1 MLDRNQIHKN
11 NRIIVYITY
20 AIVLAFLL
28 FNYVD
33 VIKYVTYVL
42 SLATPFYIAIIIA
55 FILNIP
61 MNKFEELLKKKLKNK
76 DIIRGLAIGLTLFFA
91 LLIIILFTSYVLP
104 ELGESIT
111 ILITN
116 IFSYSESLINNVN
129 DFLANLNIHYSINNE
144 TFKNM
149 ITNLDL
155 NRFLSDGSSLLGE
168 AGLEIVIK
176 SVGVFNFLFNSITS
190 FIMALY
196 LLANKET
203 HVRQLKKIITY
214 FFGYKRALNMIDIGK
229 EANHYF
235 NGFVA
240 GQLLEACIFTV
251 LMYISFIF
259 TKAPFPELLALIL
272 GILSLIPLFGG
283 YIGFAIC
290 VFLVLA
296 VDSSKLLVFTISYF
310 VIQQIEGNLIYPRV
324 VGNAVGISGL
334 YVLLSLVVFGNLFG
348 FFGMLIAVP
357 SMALIYAVASRVI
370 TIGLYRNNIEVTSK
384 EVKKLKRD

>member
-176 SVGVFNFLFNSITS
+176 SVGVFNFLFNAITS

-272 GILSLIPLFGG
+272 GVLSLIPLFGG

-290 VFLVLA
+290 AFLVLA

>member
-11 NRIIVYITY
+11 NRVIVYITY

-42 SLATPFYIAIIIA
+42 SLATPFYIAIVIA
-55 FILNIP
+55 FVLNIP
-61 MNKFEELLKKKLKNK
+61 MKKIEEFLKKKIKNT
-76 DIIRGLAIGLTLFFA
+76 DLIRGLAMTITLLCA
-91 LLIIILFTSYVLP
+91 AVILVLFTSYVLP

-116 IFSYSESLINNVN
+116 IFSYSESLINNIN
-129 DFLANLNIHYSINNE
+129 HILDNLNINYSINNE
-144 TFKNM
+144 TFKDMLTNM
-149 ITNLDL
+149 DITG
-155 NRFLSDGSSLLGE
+155 FLSNGPNMLSE
-168 AGLEIVIK
+168 AGLEILIK
-176 SVGVFNFLFNSITS
+176 SVGIVNFLFNAITS

-235 NGFVA
+235 NEFVA

-251 LMYISFIF
+251 LMYVSFIF
-259 TKAPFPELLALIL
+259 TKAPFPELLAIIL
-272 GILSLIPLFGG
+272 GVLSLIPMFGG
-283 YIGFAIC
+283 FIGFFIC
-290 VFLVLA
+290 AFIVSA
-296 VDSSKLLVFTISYF
+296 VDPSKLFIFTISYF
-310 VIQQIEGNLIYPRV
+310 LIQQFEGNVIYPRV

-370 TIGLYRNNIEVTSK
+370 TIGLYRNNIEVTS
-384 EVKKLKRD
+384 ENVKRLKRD

>member
-11 NRIIVYITY
+11 NRVIVYITY

-28 FNYVD
+28 FNYVE
-33 VIKYVTYVL
+33 VIKFVSYVL
-42 SLATPFYIAIIIA
+42 SLATPFYIAIIMA

-61 MNKFEELLKKKLKNK
+61 MKKIEELLKKKIKNK
-76 DIIRGLAIGLTLFFA
+76 DLNRGLAITITLVIA
-91 LLIIILFTSYVLP
+91 LIIIILFSSYVLP

-111 ILITN
+111 VLITN
-116 IFSYSESLINNVN
+116 IFIYSERLINTVN
-129 DFLANLNIHYSINNE
+129 DILLSLNIQYTINSD
-144 TFKNM
+144 TFKEM
-149 ITNLDL
+149 LSNLDL
-155 NRFLSDGSSLLGE
+155 TGFLSNGTNLLSE
-168 AGLEIVIK
+168 AGLELVIK
-176 SVGVFNFLFNSITS
+176 SVGVFGLVFNTITS

-251 LMYISFIF
+251 LMYGSFMF

-272 GILSLIPLFGG
+272 GVLSLIPLFGG
-283 YIGFAIC
+283 IIGFFIC
-290 VFLVLA
+290 TFIVLA
-296 VDSSKLLVFTISYF
+296 VEPSKTLIFAISYF

-334 YVLLSLVVFGNLFG
+334 YVLLALVVFGNLFG

>member
-61 MNKFEELLKKKLKNK
+61 MNKFEELLKKRLKNK

-149 ITNLDL
+149 IKNLDL

-176 SVGVFNFLFNSITS
+176 SVGVFNFLFNAITS

-272 GILSLIPLFGG
+272 GVLSLIPLFGG
-283 YIGFAIC
+283 YIGFSIC
-290 VFLVLA
+290 AFLVLA

>member
-61 MNKFEELLKKKLKNK
+61 MNKFEELLKKRLKNK

-155 NRFLSDGSSLLGE
+155 NRFLSDGSNLLGE

-272 GILSLIPLFGG
+272 GVLSLIPLFGG

-290 VFLVLA
+290 AFLVLA
-296 VDSSKLLVFTISYF
+296 VDSSKLLIFTISYF

>member
-1 MLDRNQIHKN
+1 MLDKNQIHKN
-11 NRIIVYITY
+11 NRVIVYITY

-33 VIKYVTYVL
+33 VIKFVTYVL

-61 MNKFEELLKKKLKNK
+61 MKKIEELLKKKVKNTE
-76 DIIRGLAIGLTLFFA
+76 IIRGLAMTITLIFA
-91 LLIIILFTSYVLP
+91 ALIIILFTSYVLP

-116 IFSYSESLINNVN
+116 VFSYSERLINNVN
-129 DFLANLNIHYSINNE
+129 NILASLNIRYSINSD
-144 TFKNM
+144 TFRDI

-155 NRFLSDGSSLLGE
+155 NRFLSNGSSILGE
-168 AGLEIVIK
+168 AGIEILIK
-176 SVGVFNFLFNSITS
+176 SVGIVNFLFNAITS

-214 FFGYKRALNMIDIGK
+214 FFGYKKALNMIDIGK

-272 GILSLIPLFGG
+272 GVLSLIPMFGG
-283 YIGFAIC
+283 FIGFFIC
-290 VFLVLA
+290 AFIVLA
-296 VDSSKLLVFTISYF
+296 VEPSKLLIFTVSYLL
-310 VIQQIEGNLIYPRV
+310 IQQIEGNLIYPRV

-370 TIGLYRNNIEVTSK
+370 TIGLYRNNIEVTSDN
-384 EVKKLKRD
+384 VKRLKRD

>member
-290 VFLVLA
+290 AFLVLA

>member
-1 MLDRNQIHKN
+1 MLDRNQIHRN
-11 NRIIVYITY
+11 NRVIVYITY

-61 MNKFEELLKKKLKNK
+61 MKKIEELLKKKLKNNEF
-76 DIIRGLAIGLTLFFA
+76 IRGIAIAVTLLFA
-91 LLIIILFTSYVLP
+91 FIILVLFTSYVLP

-111 ILITN
+111 VLITN
-116 IFSYSESLINNVN
+116 IFSYSETLINNIN
-129 DFLANLNIHYSINNE
+129 TILANLNINYSINSA
-144 TFKNM
+144 TFKDM
-149 ITNLDL
+149 LTNLDL
-155 NRFLSDGSSLLGE
+155 TRFLSGSTNILSE
-168 AGLEIVIK
+168 AGLEIIIK
-176 SVGVFNFLFNSITS
+176 SVGVVNFLFNAITS

-235 NGFVA
+235 NEFVA

-251 LMYISFIF
+251 LMYVSFIF
-259 TKAPFPELLALIL
+259 TKAPFPELLAIIL
-272 GILSLIPLFGG
+272 GVLSLIPMFGG
-283 YIGFAIC
+283 FIGFFIC
-290 VFLVLA
+290 AFIVSA
-296 VDSSKLLVFTISYF
+296 VAPSKLLVFTISYLL
-310 VIQQIEGNLIYPRV
+310 IQQFEGNVIYPRV

-334 YVLLSLVVFGNLFG
+334 YVLLSLVIFGNLFG

-384 EVKKLKRD
+384 EVKRLKRD

>member
-1 MLDRNQIHKN
+1 MLDRNQINRN

-28 FNYVD
+28 FNYVE
-33 VIKYVTYVL
+33 VFKCVSYIL
-42 SLATPFYIAIIIA
+42 SLATPFYIAIIMA

-61 MNKFEELLKKKLKNK
+61 MKKIEELLEKKLKNK
-76 DIIRGLAIGLTLFFA
+76 DLIRGLAIALTLLIAFAIIVLFF
-91 LLIIILFTSYVLP
+91 SYVLP

-116 IFSYSESLINNVN
+116 IFVYSERLINTVN
-129 DFLANLNIHYSINNE
+129 DILLSLNINYTLNTNTIKE
-144 TFKNM
+144 LIM
-149 ITNLDL
+149 NLDL
-155 NRFLSDGSSLLGE
+155 SRFLSDGSNALGE
-168 AGLEIVIK
+168 AGLGLIVK
-176 SVGVFNFLFNSITS
+176 SVGVFNFLFNTITS

-214 FFGYKRALNMIDIGK
+214 FFGYKRALNMIDIGM

-235 NGFVA
+235 NEFVA
-240 GQLLEACIFTV
+240 GQLLEACIFTT
-251 LMYISFIF
+251 LMYISFMF

-272 GILSLIPLFGG
+272 GVLSLIPLFGG
-283 YIGFAIC
+283 IIGFFIC
-290 VFLVLA
+290 AFLVLA
-296 VDSSKLLVFTISYF
+296 VDPSKVVIFAISYII
-310 VIQQIEGNLIYPRV
+310 IQQVEGNLIYPRV

-334 YVLLSLVVFGNLFG
+334 YVLLALVVFGNLFG

-370 TIGLYRNNIEVTSK
+370 TIGLYRNNIEVTADNVRK
-384 EVKKLKRD
+384 IKRD